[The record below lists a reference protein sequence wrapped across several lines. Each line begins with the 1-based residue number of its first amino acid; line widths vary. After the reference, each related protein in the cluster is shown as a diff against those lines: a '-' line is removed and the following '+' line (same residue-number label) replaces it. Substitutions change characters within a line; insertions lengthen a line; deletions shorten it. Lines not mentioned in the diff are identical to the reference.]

1 MSSTT
6 AWRRH
11 TLGAISLTLI
21 VVSGVI
27 WFSPGASDD
36 WAFAQGVCVKIG
48 TVLLMAW
55 VAYPQLE
62 RLSPGKTVTVMA
74 VGAIMI
80 LRPQLIPVLIPAL
93 VRILVVLAPV
103 LFVIWL
109 LRIPSKGRSAR

>member
-6 AWRRH
+6 AWRRP

-21 VVSGVI
+21 VTSAVI
-27 WFSPGASDD
+27 WFIPGASDD
-36 WAFAQGVCVKIG
+36 WAFAQGVCVKVG

-62 RLSPGKTVTVMA
+62 RLSLWKTVTVMV
-74 VGAIMI
+74 VGGIMI
-80 LRPQLIPVLIPAL
+80 LRPQLIPVLA
-93 VRILVVLAPV
+93 RILVVLAPL

-109 LRIPSKGRSAR
+109 LQIPSKGRSTR

>member
-1 MSSTT
+1 MSSST

-21 VVSGVI
+21 VMSAVI
-27 WFSPGASDD
+27 WFIPGASDD
-36 WAFAQGVCVKIG
+36 WAFAQGVCVKVG

-55 VAYPQLE
+55 VAYPHLQ
-62 RLSPGKTVTVMA
+62 RLSPGKTVTIMA

-80 LRPQLIPVLIPAL
+80 IRPQLILGLP
-93 VRILVVLAPV
+93 RILVVLAPL

-109 LRIPSKGRSAR
+109 LRIPSKGRRAR